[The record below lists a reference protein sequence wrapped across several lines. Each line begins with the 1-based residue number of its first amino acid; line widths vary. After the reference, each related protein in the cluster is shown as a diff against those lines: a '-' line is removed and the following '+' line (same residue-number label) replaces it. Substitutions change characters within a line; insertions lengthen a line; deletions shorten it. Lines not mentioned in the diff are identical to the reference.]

1 MRSRRRVASIAMASS
16 LLLVAAA
23 CGSDDKKSSD
33 TTAASATT
41 AAGSATT
48 AAAGAASTAAG
59 ATGST
64 GVGDSLLNGAIPCK
78 QQYAGKTVSL
88 LSPVRNSPNDANAI
102 QIFTDF
108 WKPLAE
114 CTGVKID
121 FQGTDQFEVQSKV
134 LLEGGNPPDVFD
146 FPQPGLLRNLASS
159 VKTLPADLAQSAN
172 NDFIGGWDTLINF
185 DNQTKG
191 IPWRANVKSTV
202 WYSPKAFA
210 AKGYKVPETLD
221 EMKALSDQIVKD
233 GGTPWCAGIESGV
246 ATGWPVTDWFED
258 FMLRLNGPAVYDQWV
273 NHQIPFNDPKVKAV
287 ADAVGSYLK
296 NPDYMGGANN
306 VKAIATTKFQDG
318 GVPIATGDC
327 YMHRQASFY
336 STLFPKGSTVGPPG
350 SDADISW
357 FYLPV
362 AKAGDPKVML
372 GAGDILA
379 AGTDKPETWDVIRYA
394 TSPQYAVDMA
404 NGHGE
409 LSPRK
414 DVDASKITDPMLASF
429 AELLA
434 GSDVFRFDGSDM
446 MPSAVGT
453 GTFWKEATA
462 WIVGG
467 STDDMLNNIEASW
480 PKDDSG
486 QATTTVKS

>member
-16 LLLVAAA
+16 LILVAAA
-23 CGSDDKKSSD
+23 CGSDDEKSSD

-41 AAGSATT
+41 AAGGATT
-48 AAAGAASTAAG
+48 VAGAATSGTG
-59 ATGST
+59 A
-64 GVGDSLLNGAIPCK
+64 GDSLLDGAIQCK

-88 LSPVRNSPNDANAI
+88 LTPVRNSANDPNAI

-108 WKPLAE
+108 WKPLSD

-121 FQGTDQFEVQSKV
+121 LQGTDQFEVQSKV
-134 LLEGGNPPDVFD
+134 LLQGGSPPDVLD
-146 FPQPGLLRNLASS
+146 FPQPGLLRTLAS
-159 VKTLPADLAQSAN
+159 DLITFPENVAKHNST
-172 NDFIGGWDTLINF
+172 DFIPGWEKLYTI
-185 DNQTKG
+185 DNAIKA
-191 IPWRANVKSTV
+191 IPWRANVKSMV

-210 AKGYKVPETLD
+210 EKGYEVPQTLA
-221 EMKALSDQIVKD
+221 EMKTLSDKIVAD

-246 ATGWPVTDWFED
+246 ATGWPITDWFED
-258 FMLRLNGPAVYDQWV
+258 FMLRINGPEVYDQWV
-273 NHQIPFNDPKVKAV
+273 NHEIPFNDPKVKAV

-296 NPDYMGGANN
+296 NPDYMGGENN

-336 STLFPKGSTVGPPG
+336 SALFPKTVTVGPPG
-350 SDADISW
+350 GDADITY

-372 GAGDILA
+372 GAGDLLA
-379 AGTDKPETWDVIRYA
+379 AGTDKPETWDALLYA
-394 TSPQYAVDMA
+394 TSAQYAVEMA
-404 NGHGE
+404 NKHAE
-409 LSPRK
+409 LSPRN
-414 DVDASKITDPMLASF
+414 DIDPSLITDPLLASF
-429 AELLA
+429 ADLLA
-434 GSDVFRFDGSDM
+434 SSDVFRFDGADM
-446 MPSAVGT
+446 MPGAVGS
-453 GTFWKEATA
+453 GTFWTEATA

-480 PKDDSG
+480 PAS
-486 QATTTVKS
+486 